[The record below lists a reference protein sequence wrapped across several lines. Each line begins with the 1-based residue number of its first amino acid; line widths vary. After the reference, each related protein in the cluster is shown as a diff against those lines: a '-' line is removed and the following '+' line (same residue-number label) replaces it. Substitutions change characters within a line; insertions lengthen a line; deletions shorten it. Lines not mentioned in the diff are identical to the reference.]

1 MRKTAV
7 ILRFNP
13 CSRLCSHLGISLCLF
28 EFCRTVARSVV
39 LLEDFHGSARWDVL
53 PVGKEVKLYLVSGSI
68 KLTSI
73 PRRLCTS
80 IISVLIWKCALY
92 AHNLTLHDYILI
104 F

>member
-7 ILRFNP
+7 ILRFNS

-53 PVGKEVKLYLVSGSI
+53 PVGREVRLTIRVLECSRPGVSTFDSI
-68 KLTSI
+68 GGDMAEAGGVTMLLQLQQWNLCL
-73 PRRLCTS
+73 RLP
-80 IISVLIWKCALY
+80 
-92 AHNLTLHDYILI
+92 
-104 F
+104 

>member
-53 PVGKEVKLYLVSGSI
+53 PVGKEVNPKPVVNDTAPPALQDLAHVLSGNLEKWRALRSVAKLL
-68 KLTSI
+68 
-73 PRRLCTS
+73 
-80 IISVLIWKCALY
+80 
-92 AHNLTLHDYILI
+92 D
-104 F
+104 